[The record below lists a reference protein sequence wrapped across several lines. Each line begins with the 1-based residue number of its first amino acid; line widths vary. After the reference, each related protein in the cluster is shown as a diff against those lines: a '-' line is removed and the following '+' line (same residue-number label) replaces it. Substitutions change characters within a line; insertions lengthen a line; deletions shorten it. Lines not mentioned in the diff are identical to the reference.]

1 MSENMTNELTL
12 EDLVKLSG
20 LPLRTLRFYI
30 QEGILQ
36 GPDTHG
42 KYARYSQQHL
52 DRLKLIQ
59 RLKNL
64 RLPIQEIRHLLN
76 NMTPEEISQIREYQ
90 DVLKPSMDMN
100 LYNHSNKSTP
110 PAPGSSALEYIH
122 DLERGRENI
131 NSFNFHAAKAPMPQM
146 PIEDDYSPKII
157 KKRETKEVKD
167 QETWKRVAIY
177 EGIELNVREPMTSEE
192 EEKVKKLI
200 EMAQKLFGENS

>member
-1 MSENMTNELTL
+1 MTNDLTL
-12 EDLVKLSG
+12 EDLAKHSG

-52 DRLKLIQ
+52 DRLELIQ
-59 RLKNL
+59 RFKNL

-76 NMTPEEISQIREYQ
+76 NMTPEEISQIRQFQ
-90 DVLKPSMDMN
+90 DVLNPAIHLSFSEDINESIPPS
-100 LYNHSNKSTP
+100 
-110 PAPGSSALEYIH
+110 PGSSALDYIH

-131 NSFNFHAAKAPMPQM
+131 KPFIKYLAEDSIFLNQMRSTPAP
-146 PIEDDYSPKII
+146 ENI
-157 KKRETKEVKD
+157 KKREAKGVKD
-167 QETWKRVAIY
+167 QETWKRVVID
-177 EGIELNVREPMTSEE
+177 EGIEMNIREPMNSEE

>member
-1 MSENMTNELTL
+1 MTNHLTL
-12 EDLVKLSG
+12 EDLATHSG

-42 KYARYSQQHL
+42 KYAKYSQQHL

-76 NMTPEEISQIREYQ
+76 NMTPEEISQIRQFQ
-90 DVLKPSMDMN
+90 DVLNPNKDKN
-100 LYNHSNKSTP
+100 SNKSFNESTP
-110 PAPGSSALEYIH
+110 PSPGSSALDYIH
-122 DLERGRENI
+122 DLEYGRENI
-131 NSFNFHAAKAPMPQM
+131 KPVLDKYAEDSIFMNKMIFPTAP
-146 PIEDDYSPKII
+146 ETV
-157 KKRETKEVKD
+157 KKRKTKEVKD
-167 QETWKRVAIY
+167 EETWRRVVIV
-177 EGIELNVREPMTSEE
+177 EGIEMNIREPMNNEE

-200 EMAQKLFGENS
+200 ELAQKLFGENS